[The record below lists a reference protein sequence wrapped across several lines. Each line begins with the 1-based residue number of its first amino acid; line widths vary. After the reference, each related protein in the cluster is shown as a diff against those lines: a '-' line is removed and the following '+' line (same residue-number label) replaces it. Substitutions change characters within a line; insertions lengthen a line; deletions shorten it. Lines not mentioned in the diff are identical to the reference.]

1 MNNSFVVANAT
12 NATTQG
18 AYVAGETITITATQ
32 IQNKFGFT
40 TNGNNVV
47 LTLGA
52 NNVAP
57 ANGYPNNFT
66 VQTQYNVPGC
76 GVNYVAYSTF
86 DQGQM
91 ALSLKSFINVT
102 PNPAV
107 VLNGLDGGAITKFT
121 IRRQLENEQKIVVKD
136 IAPPSGSQG
145 ALSQTRGGFL
155 LPNDLSEKQ
164 KSNALN
170 IINELRAKN
179 AFPGDT
185 ATSTT
190 ATDSNTSSD

>member
-1 MNNSFVVANAT
+1 VPSNFFGGNGYPVGGTGLSGQTITFSQANGDFNYNGSAGTGLEIQVTSFLAESRDVASSFVLNNNSFVVANAT

-18 AYVAGETITITATQ
+18 AYVAGETITITSTQ

-76 GVNYVAYSTF
+76 GINYVAYSTF

-102 PNPAV
+102 PNP
-107 VLNGLDGGAITKFT
+107 
-121 IRRQLENEQKIVVKD
+121 
-136 IAPPSGSQG
+136 
-145 ALSQTRGGFL
+145 
-155 LPNDLSEKQ
+155 
-164 KSNALN
+164 
-170 IINELRAKN
+170 
-179 AFPGDT
+179 
-185 ATSTT
+185 
-190 ATDSNTSSD
+190 